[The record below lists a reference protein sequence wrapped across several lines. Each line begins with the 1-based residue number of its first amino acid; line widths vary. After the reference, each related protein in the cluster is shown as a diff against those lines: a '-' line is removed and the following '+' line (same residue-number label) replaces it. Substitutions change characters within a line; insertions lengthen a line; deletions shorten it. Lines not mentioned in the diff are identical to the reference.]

1 MAAALDLITDAMQEI
16 GAIGAGE
23 TPDSNDAAL
32 GLSRLNQM
40 IGSWSLQPATIPV
53 TAREV
58 FDLTANQGGPDNPY
72 TIGPGGDFD
81 TTRPNSIYAVA
92 VLQNAGTS
100 SEVEI
105 PRALFTV
112 DAYVVNQVKQL
123 TNLFFTDCYYIPSF
137 ANGLGTIILWPIPTS
152 TDYKLVLYLR
162 KQLSTCTDLATD
174 YDLPPGCQEAIL
186 YNLAIRLCKPFG
198 RPVDPETSRMARQTL
213 AIFKRGNLQ
222 VSDMPTDIALTSN
235 NRYGYNIKTG
245 TGS

>member
-1 MAAALDLITDAMQEI
+1 MAAALDLITDALQEI
-16 GAIGAGE
+16 GVIGAGE
-23 TPDSNDAAL
+23 TPNPDDAAL

-40 IGSWSLQPATIPV
+40 MGSWSLQPGTMPV

-58 FDLTANQGGPDNPY
+58 FDLTANKGGPDDPY
-72 TIGPGGDFD
+72 TIGVGGDFD
-81 TTRPNSIYAVA
+81 TDRPNSLYAVA
-92 VLQNAGTS
+92 VVQNAGTS

-112 DAYVVNQVKQL
+112 DAYAVNQVKQL
-123 TNLFFTDCYYIPSF
+123 TNTFFTNAYYLPSY
-137 ANGLGTIILWPIPTS
+137 AGALGTIILWPIPTS
-152 TDYKLVLYLR
+152 TDYKIALYLR
-162 KQLSTCTDLATD
+162 KQLSSFADLATD

-198 RPVDPETSRMARQTL
+198 RPVDPDTSRMARTAL
-213 AIFKRGNLQ
+213 AVFKRGNLQ
-222 VSDMPTDIALTSN
+222 ISDMPTDIALTST

>member
-1 MAAALDLITDAMQEI
+1 MAAALDLITDALQEI
-16 GAIGAGE
+16 GSIGAGE
-23 TPDSNDAAL
+23 TPNSNDAAL

-58 FDLTANQGGPDNPY
+58 FDLVANQGGPDNPY

-81 TTRPNSIYAVA
+81 TTRPNSLYAVS
-92 VLQNAGTS
+92 VLQNGGTS

-112 DAYVVNQVKQL
+112 DAYAVNQVKQL
-123 TNLFFTDCYYIPSF
+123 TNTFFTDCYYIPSF
-137 ANGLGTIILWPIPTS
+137 ADGFGTIILWPIPTS
-152 TDYKLVLYLR
+152 TDYQLVLYLQ
-162 KQLSTCTDLATD
+162 KQLDTFADLATN
-174 YDLPPGCQEAIL
+174 YDLPPGCQEALL
-186 YNLAIRLCKPFG
+186 YNLAVRLCKPFG
-198 RPVDPETSRMARQTL
+198 RPVDPETTRMARQTL

-222 VSDMPTDIALTSN
+222 VSDMPTDIALTSTG
-235 NRYGYNIKTG
+235 RYGYNIKTG